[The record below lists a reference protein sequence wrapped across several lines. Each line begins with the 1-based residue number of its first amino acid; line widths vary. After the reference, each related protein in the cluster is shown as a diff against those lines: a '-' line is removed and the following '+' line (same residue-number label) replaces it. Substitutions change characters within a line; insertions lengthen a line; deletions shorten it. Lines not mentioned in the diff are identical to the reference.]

1 MENYTSKNIQYL
13 VIPGY
18 IGLNGFH
25 QLLTVLDNGRG
36 MKGIMTKVG
45 AGGKFD
51 KKASKISGGFHGVG
65 IYCVNA
71 LDCYLLARIFLN
83 GKEQIYYK
91 GIPITKLKKLD
102 QQNKNKMR
110 GFEKE
115 ERSFEKEERS
125 FEKEE
130 RSFEK
135 EERRNICSVLGIFL
149 IKKEKNL
156 KIKKQ
161 IKYGRIQ
168 F

>member
-18 IGLNGFH
+18 IGLNGLH

-71 LDCYLLARIFLN
+71 LSCYLLARIFLN
-83 GKEQIYYK
+83 GKEQIYSK

-102 QQNKNKMR
+102 QQNKKKMR
-110 GFEKE
+110 GTEITFKKMVEKE
-115 ERSFEKEERS
+115 EISFEKEEI
-125 FEKEE
+125 
-130 RSFEK
+130 
-135 EERRNICSVLGIFL
+135 RNLFSVLGIFL
-149 IKKEKNL
+149 RKKEKFL
-156 KIKKQ
+156 KIKKK
-161 IKYGRIQ
+161 IKDGRIQ